1 MCMSVL
7 PECVCLVI
15 EETKRRI
22 KSFGIGIPYGY
33 ELPCR
38 RMFPVLNV
46 QSEITDSEVEYEL

>member
-1 MCMSVL
+1 MSVL